1 MSSKFI
7 WTYIFNNFS
16 IKPGRLVILL
26 NGKYAGRKAVVI
38 KTFDDATASKSRPY
52 GHCLV
57 AGIDKYPRSIVRSMS
72 RKTILKRTA
81 IRSFVKVVNYN
92 HIMPTRY
99 NFEGRDESAFT
110 GLKNTVTVESSQV
123 AKRTHTRLA
132 VKKIFEA
139 KHKAGKS
146 KWFFSKLR
154 F

>member
-1 MSSKFI
+1 M
-7 WTYIFNNFS
+7 TLYL
-16 IKPGRLVILL
+16 P
-26 NGKYAGRKAVVI
+26 
-38 KTFDDATASKSRPY
+38 FDDANKQRPY

-72 RKTILKRTA
+72 RKAILKRTA
-81 IRSFVKVVNYN
+81 IRPFVKMVNYN

-99 NFEGRDESAFT
+99 NFESRDESSFN
-110 GLKNTVTVESSQV
+110 GLKESVTVETIQP

>member
-1 MSSKFI
+1 MTGSSAKF
-7 WTYIFNNFS
+7 
-16 IKPGRLVILL
+16 IKPGRIVILL

-38 KTFDDATASKSRPY
+38 KNTNERPY

-57 AGIDKYPRSIVRSMS
+57 AGIDKYPKSIVRSMS
-72 RKTILKRTA
+72 RKVILKRTS
-81 IRSFVKVVNYN
+81 IRPFVKVVNYN

-99 NFEGRDESAFT
+99 NFEGPTENSFNTLKES
-110 GLKNTVTVESSQV
+110 VSVESISP

-132 VKKIFEA
+132 VKKVFQA

-146 KWFFSKLR
+146 KWFFTKLR